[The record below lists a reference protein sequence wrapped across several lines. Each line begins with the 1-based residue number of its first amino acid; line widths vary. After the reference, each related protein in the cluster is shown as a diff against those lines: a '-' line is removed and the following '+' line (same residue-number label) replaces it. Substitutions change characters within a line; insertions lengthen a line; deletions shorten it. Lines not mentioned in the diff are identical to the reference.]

1 MNNNSCLRQ
10 HLLYLL
16 KGDGAHAEFD
26 AAVKDFPTNLRGTT
40 PKGASHTP
48 WEVLEHLRIA
58 QRDVLD
64 AIQDPKHV
72 SPEFPAGYWPSS
84 SAPKSAKQWDSSVE
98 AFRADFEALMQLVSN
113 DKTELLA
120 PLPNTDGQTIMRKV
134 LMAADHNSY
143 HLGEFILLRRLLG
156 AWT

>member
-1 MNNNSCLRQ
+1 MMNNNSSVRQ

-26 AAVKDFPTNLRGTT
+26 AAVKDFPTSLRGTT

-58 QRDVLD
+58 QGDVLD

-84 SAPKSAKQWDSSVE
+84 GAPKNAKQWDSSVE
-98 AFRADFEALMQLVSN
+98 
-113 DKTELLA
+113 
-120 PLPNTDGQTIMRKV
+120 
-134 LMAADHNSY
+134 
-143 HLGEFILLRRLLG
+143 
-156 AWT
+156 